1 MAKKQITDQE
11 LLASQANAEFV
22 NRNTEETVI
31 ESEADSLSLEEIKS
45 NSIIHNSND
54 FDWDMDN
61 KKLGGY
67 SDAERAKLIPKNDY
81 NAVGNEYSSVN
92 RDAVADGDSMGRGTG
107 TFLDVYNVNAGT
119 SDDVMERKNEIKINK
134 FNSSKTY
141 PNF

>member
-1 MAKKQITDQE
+1 MSSQITVDLNQTE
-11 LLASQANAEFV
+11 PNAM
-22 NRNTEETVI
+22 TAI
-31 ESEADSLSLEEIKS
+31 A
-45 NSIIHNSND
+45 
-54 FDWDMDN
+54 
-61 KKLGGY
+61 
-67 SDAERAKLIPKNDY
+67 DAERAKLIPKNDY

-119 SDDVMERKNEIKINK
+119 IADVVERKNEIKINK